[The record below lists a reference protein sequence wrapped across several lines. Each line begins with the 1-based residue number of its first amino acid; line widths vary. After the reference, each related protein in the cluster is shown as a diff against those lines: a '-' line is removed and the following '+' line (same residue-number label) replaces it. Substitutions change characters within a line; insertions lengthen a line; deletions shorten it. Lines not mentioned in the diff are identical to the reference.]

1 MILSNVL
8 LLFSLISFLASVFI
22 GSYLLPIKKNNKT
35 KTQETEQEIQLLR
48 DEAKNYIMHH
58 KDLQIRLSKI
68 DKYLEE
74 NYNLS
79 FYKIENLI
87 KQENYKKNNVIDI
100 TKYIKY
106 RK

>member
-22 GSYLLPIKKNNKT
+22 GLSLLPIKKT
-35 KTQETEQEIQLLR
+35 KTQKTEQEIQLLH
-48 DEAKNYIMHH
+48 DEIKNYLKHYR
-58 KDLQIRLSKI
+58 DLQIRLSKI
-68 DKYLEE
+68 DEYLIE
-74 NYNLS
+74 NYNLN
-79 FYKIENLI
+79 FQKIENLI

-100 TKYIKY
+100 TNYIKY

>member
-1 MILSNVL
+1 MTLSNAV
-8 LLFSLISFLASVFI
+8 LLFSLVSFLASVFI
-22 GSYLLPIKKNNKT
+22 GLSLLIKRNNKT

-48 DEAKNYIMHH
+48 DEAKNYIKHH

-79 FYKIENLI
+79 FQKIENLI

-100 TKYIKY
+100 TNYIKY

>member
-8 LLFSLISFLASVFI
+8 LLFSLISFLALSLF
-22 GSYLLPIKKNNKT
+22 PIKRNNKT

-48 DEAKNYIMHH
+48 DEAKNYINHH
-58 KDLQIRLSKI
+58 RDLQIRLSKI

>member
-1 MILSNVL
+1 MSIVFL
-8 LLFSLISFLASVFI
+8 LISLISFVASVFLFL
-22 GSYLLPIKKNNKT
+22 SLSPFKKNYKT
-35 KTQETEQEIQLLR
+35 KTQETGQEIELLR
-48 DEAKNYIMHH
+48 DEAKNYLKHH
-58 KDLQIRLSKI
+58 RDLQIRFSKI
-68 DKYLEE
+68 DEYLER

-79 FYKIENLI
+79 LYEIENLI

>member
-1 MILSNVL
+1 MTLSNAV
-8 LLFSLISFLASVFI
+8 LLFSLVSFLASVFI
-22 GSYLLPIKKNNKT
+22 GLSLLIKRNNKT

-48 DEAKNYIMHH
+48 DEAKNYIKHH

-100 TKYIKY
+100 TNYIKY

>member
-22 GSYLLPIKKNNKT
+22 GLSLLPIKRNNKT
-35 KTQETEQEIQLLR
+35 KTKKTEQEIQLLR
-48 DEAKNYIMHH
+48 DETKNYIKHH
-58 KDLQIRLSKI
+58 RDLQIRLSKI

-100 TKYIKY
+100 TNYIKY